1 MESEPQKKRSR
12 TTDKKQTITPSAAVN
27 AVLDKYTTTGWSA
40 HQPSGGVNHIIA
52 YRGKRLHFIQVVT
65 PETVDSPEY
74 QGGGIPC
81 NTFVQNALSN
91 SAEPIHAL
99 VSTKHGHTT
108 VSLTNVNDNSRV
120 VIASRPTKPPAA
132 AGVSTVDK

>member
-12 TTDKKQTITPSAAVN
+12 VADKKPSTTGAVN
-27 AVLDKYTTTGWSA
+27 AVLDKYTHAGWSA

-65 PETVDSPEY
+65 PETASSPEY

-81 NTFVQNALSN
+81 NTFVQNAVSN

-99 VSTKHGHTT
+99 VSVKHGRES

-120 VIASRPTKPPAA
+120 VIASRPTKTPAPTGA
-132 AGVSTVDK
+132 TADK